1 LIRGG
6 VLKSKRGAQAML
18 EVDRSLFVLDS
29 GFAYE
34 DSPQSI
40 GCNATISAPH
50 MHAHCLDLLEPHL
63 GPGAS
68 VLDVGSGS
76 GYLAVVFAAMVGKE
90 GRVVGIEHIQELVSR
105 SIQASQQITWAKEM
119 TDSGQ
124 LLILQGDGRQGY
136 APGAPYD
143 AIHVGAAAP
152 HVPAALTDQLK
163 PGGRLVIPVGAEG
176 GIQELLVVDK
186 SGDGA
191 HLQQRKVMGV
201 MYVPLTSMDH
211 QLA

>member
-1 LIRGG
+1 
-6 VLKSKRGAQAML
+6 
-18 EVDRSLFVLDS
+18 
-29 GFAYE
+29 
-34 DSPQSI
+34 
-40 GCNATISAPH
+40 
-50 MHAHCLDLLEPHL
+50 
-63 GPGAS
+63 
-68 VLDVGSGS
+68 
-76 GYLAVVFAAMVGKE
+76 
-90 GRVVGIEHIQELVSR
+90 
-105 SIQASQQITWAKEM
+105 
-119 TDSGQ
+119 
-124 LLILQGDGRQGY
+124 
-136 APGAPYD
+136 
-143 AIHVGAAAP
+143 VGAAAP